1 MGGSALPRP
10 RPRETITPVS
20 VRTIAVVTSSRA
32 DYGHLYWPLREL
44 QEREDVETN
53 LIVTGAHLSPAFGHT
68 VDEIEADGFEVA
80 ERVECLVS
88 ADTDTA
94 MATTMGL
101 GLVAFGQVLG
111 RMRPDLLLLIADRYE
126 MLAPAA
132 AALALRIPIV
142 HIEGGERS
150 EGAIDQAV
158 RNAITAMAHVHL
170 TTTELARERLIAMGE
185 EPWRVHRVGAASLDH
200 LERSPV
206 IDRATLEAALGVDLT
221 RPTILAA
228 YHPVTLDRDPAD
240 GMTAVLA
247 ALRGRPEQIVFCYPN
262 ADAGHYRMLEEVRV
276 FCEERPDA
284 HLFVNLDPT
293 TYWSLLRHVDLMYGN
308 SSSGIMESASLGI
321 PTIDIGRRQ
330 QGRERAANVIAA
342 AATEP
347 ALGEA
352 LERGTSAGF
361 RETARLVEN
370 PYGDGR
376 SAPRIAEILANVAL
390 GDRLLEKRGRANDTT
405 VPEPKGAQ
413 HASR

>member
-1 MGGSALPRP
+1 
-10 RPRETITPVS
+10 VS

-44 QEREDVETN
+44 NERPGIETK

-68 VDEIEADGFEVA
+68 VDVIEADGFEVT
-80 ERVECLVS
+80 ERIECLVS

-101 GLVAFGQVLG
+101 GVVAFGQTLG

-126 MLAPAA
+126 MLAPAT
-132 AALALRIPIV
+132 AALALRIPIA

-158 RNAITAMAHVHL
+158 RDAITAMAHVHL
-170 TTTELARERLIAMGE
+170 TTTELARERLVAAGE
-185 EPWRVHRVGAASLDH
+185 EPWRVHRVGAPSLDH

-206 IDRATLEAALGVDLT
+206 LDRPTLEASLGIDLA

-228 YHPVTLDRDPAD
+228 YHPVTLDRDPS
-240 GMTAVLA
+240 GGVTAVLD
-247 ALRGRPEQIVFCYPN
+247 ALRDRPEQILFCYPN
-262 ADAGHYRMLEEVRV
+262 ADAGCHRVLEAVRC
-276 FCEERPDA
+276 FCAGRPDA
-284 HLFVNLDPT
+284 RLFVNLDPA

-321 PTIDIGRRQ
+321 PAIDIGRRQ
-330 QGRERAANVIAA
+330 QGRERAANVIGAPPER
-342 AATEP
+342 TP
-347 ALGEA
+347 LGDA
-352 LERGTSAGF
+352 IERGRGGAFRAIAG
-361 RETARLVEN
+361 AAEN

-376 SAPRIAEILANVAL
+376 SAVRIAETLAMVTL
-390 GDRLLEKRGRANDTT
+390 GDRLLEKRGAPARAGT
-405 VPEPKGAQ
+405 PSGI
-413 HASR
+413 